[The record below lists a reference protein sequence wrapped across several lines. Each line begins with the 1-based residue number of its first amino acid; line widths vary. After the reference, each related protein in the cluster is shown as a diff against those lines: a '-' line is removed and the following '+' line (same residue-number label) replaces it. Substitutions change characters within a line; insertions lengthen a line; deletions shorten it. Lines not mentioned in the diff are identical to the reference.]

1 MKRIMFL
8 LSIILMLGV
17 CVNANAY
24 TDGGSIGGVTVSLN
38 DDGFSNN
45 FSTSANSY
53 VYGLAGSYPFLRL
66 SFGPNNSISEIST
79 DNDGI
84 QSLYDSSGGQ
94 GYYDI
99 WLLVRENGQSKQCY
113 FRVYFR

>member
-8 LSIILMLGV
+8 FSLILMLGV
-17 CVNANAY
+17 CANTSVYAQNC
-24 TDGGSIGGVTVSLN
+24 SIGGVTVSP
-38 DDGFSNN
+38 DSDGFSYK
-45 FSTSANSY
+45 FSYSPNYY

-66 SFGPNNSISEIST
+66 SFGPDGSISEIST
-79 DNDGI
+79 DNKGI

>member
-1 MKRIMFL
+1 MRKILFL
-8 LSIILMLGV
+8 FSLILMLGV

-24 TDGGSIGGVTVSLN
+24 TDGGSIGGITVSPD
-38 DDGFSNN
+38 DDGFSYS

-79 DNDGI
+79 DEMGI
-84 QSLYDSSGGQ
+84 KSLYNSSGGK
-94 GYYDI
+94 GYIDI
-99 WLLVRENGQSKQCY
+99 WLLVRENGQSIQCY